1 MAATV
6 FNSSATPGVTI
17 DNTTYN
23 NIVWLT
29 CKRSFSV
36 LDTENTGRTMA
47 DGAMHRDILGT
58 YYTYTLSFR
67 PLHTAAGEA
76 EYDSLYEVLSSPTA
90 SHRIVLPY
98 GQGTIA
104 YDAYVTSGEDELV
117 RTDAYGSIWSKLEVN
132 FIAMQAARVPT

>member
-6 FNSSATPGVTI
+6 FNSSGTPGVTI

-36 LDTENTGRTMA
+36 LDTENTGRTIA
-47 DGAMHRDILGT
+47 NGEMHRDIIGT
-58 YYTYTLSFR
+58 YYNYTLSFR
-67 PLHTAAGEA
+67 PLHTAAGKS
-76 EYDSLYEVLSSPTA
+76 EYDALYEVLSSPTA

-98 GQGTIA
+98 AQGTIA

-117 RTDAYGSIWSKLEVN
+117 RTDDYGTIWGGLEVN
-132 FIAMQAARVPT
+132 FIAMRKAR